1 MAFQIVSS
9 PNINITNAIALGVG
23 YNSFD
28 PIYITIDQAVENF
41 KNLLLTRKGERLIH
55 VTFGCDLTNIVF
67 QPNVSELKEEI
78 KNIITD
84 DVSYWLPYINNDV
97 INIVTAEDDPSLP
110 HHLKV
115 SLTIS
120 INDFDTRTIT
130 FNASEDG
137 QLEIEE

>member
-1 MAFQIVSS
+1 MSFQIVSS
-9 PNINITNAIALGVG
+9 PNVNITNAIALGVG

-84 DVSYWLPYINNDV
+84 YFKKEKS
-97 INIVTAEDDPSLP
+97 
-110 HHLKV
+110 KV
-115 SLTIS
+115 KKRY
-120 INDFDTRTIT
+120 NQR
-130 FNASEDG
+130 ASNSC
-137 QLEIEE
+137 LHRV